1 MRENT
6 IGQKCEPRA
15 FQANGPKYFWHR
27 GSKME
32 ISWNKLIIFDKCK
45 ESQCGWIIVNRVES
59 ANIESWNEKQR
70 SDITG
75 YCRFQKGGWILL

>member
-1 MRENT
+1 
-6 IGQKCEPRA
+6 
-15 FQANGPKYFWHR
+15 
-27 GSKME
+27 ME
-32 ISWNKLIIFDKCK
+32 ISWNKLVIFDKCK

-75 YCRFQKGGWILL
+75 YCRFQKGG